1 MTYPAQPAQPGSQ
14 PSEAPARYRLR
25 PLPAIGAVL
34 LLLVGGALLASSPA
48 EGPGIAILGA
58 LMVGLAVCSVVTQ
71 LVTLRAART
80 PPAARLGS
88 SPDGLPMVSI
98 VAGGARV
105 ASAFFAIGW
114 TALAT
119 AAAAVLAF
127 STDNTALGVLLTV
140 LAAAAAGYLV
150 VPATRGLRGARVEMT
165 PQWLAT
171 ERFGPGG
178 RCRGPASA
186 AASPRPVPGSPWPWW
201 CTPVPPRSADPGG
214 RAGRSSPPA
223 LPASWPCPPGSSLST
238 LRCSPGSSPSAPTT
252 RACVLSWAPLPPRT
266 GTGGHLSSSGRPHA

>member
-1 MTYPAQPAQPGSQ
+1 
-14 PSEAPARYRLR
+14 
-25 PLPAIGAVL
+25 
-34 LLLVGGALLASSPA
+34 
-48 EGPGIAILGA
+48 
-58 LMVGLAVCSVVTQ
+58 MVGLAVCSVVTQ
-71 LVTLRAART
+71 VVTLRAART

-171 ERFGPGG
+171 ERFGARWQVPWTSVGG
-178 RCRGPASA
+178 S
-186 AASPRPVPGSPWPWW
+186 
-201 CTPVPPRSADPGG
+201 VPPSGPGQPVAVVVHAGATPERRSGG

-252 RACVLSWAPLPPRT
+252 RACVLSWAPLLPRT

>member
-34 LLLVGGALLASSPA
+34 LLFVGGALLVSSPA

-71 LVTLRAART
+71 LLASRAART
-80 PPAARLGS
+80 PAAARLGS
-88 SPDGLPMVSI
+88 SSDGLPMVSI

-119 AAAAVLAF
+119 AAGAVLAF

-150 VPATRGLRGARVEMT
+150 VPATRGWRGARVEMT

-171 ERFGPGG
+171 ERFGARWQVPWTSVGGSVPPSGPGQPVAVVVHAG
-178 RCRGPASA
+178 ATPERRPGWPGWQKLPTGPPGVLAVPAGELPVHPAVLARVIALCADDPSLRAQLGTAASA
-186 AASPRPVPGSPWPWW
+186 DWDRWP
-201 CTPVPPRSADPGG
+201 PQQQR
-214 RAGRSSPPA
+214 
-223 LPASWPCPPGSSLST
+223 
-238 LRCSPGSSPSAPTT
+238 
-252 RACVLSWAPLPPRT
+252 
-266 GTGGHLSSSGRPHA
+266 